1 MATSL
6 QIYSLRCEYT
16 TDPLGIDV
24 LRPRLSWVLQSGQ
37 RGQKQTAYRILA
49 ASSPDLLADGKTD
62 LWDTGKVESSQNN
75 QVEYAGKPL
84 ISRQRVWWKV
94 FAWDKDSAASDFSQA
109 AYWEMGLLSPADWPA
124 EWIGAALV
132 GGPRTTI
139 PAPFFRK
146 PFSIQAKIHS
156 ARLYVTAQGL
166 YEMQLNGQKVGEDLL
181 TPGWTNYRKRLQYQT
196 YDVTGLLK
204 AGENVVGAVLG
215 DGWFCGHVAWRE
227 RQNYG
232 DRPRLLAQL
241 EIVYEDGSQNV
252 IATDS
257 TWEYAFGPIL
267 EADLLMG
274 ESYDARLEAKNWS
287 SPGTNDWKWMPV
299 ETFEAPKIK
308 LVAQVG
314 PTVQRIEEIK
324 PIAPPQGGPGWP
336 NTSDWIFDM
345 GQNMVGWVRLKVKGP
360 AGTTIRLRYSEM
372 LDPADEKLYTINL
385 RSARVTD
392 YYTLRGEG
400 EEIYEPRFTFHGFRY
415 VEVRGYPGT
424 PAQNAITGI
433 VIHSAATP
441 SGSFECSNALVN
453 QLQHNIQ
460 WGQKGN
466 FVDVPTDC
474 PQRDERLGWTG
485 DAQVFT
491 RTATFNL
498 DVSGFFTRWLQTLED
513 TQSANGAFPPF
524 APHPVLEEADGG
536 PAWADA
542 GIICP
547 WTIYQVYGDKRILEQ
562 HYEAMVRFIEYLE
575 RTSRGLIRVYEGYPG
590 FSGYGDWLSINAET
604 PKDLIGTAFFA
615 HSAQL
620 LSQIAGVLG
629 KEKDQQRFAQ
639 LAANV
644 KAAFQERYI
653 TPTGLI
659 AGHTQTAYVLALY
672 FDLLPEPLRQPATE
686 ELVNNIVQRKM
697 HLSTGFA
704 GAPYLNH
711 ALTGSGRLDIAYE
724 LLNQKSWPS
733 WLYPVTQGATT
744 IWERW
749 DGWTEDKGFQD
760 PGMNSFN
767 HYAYGSIGDWLYGVV
782 AGIDVDEK
790 RPGFQHIMIRPC
802 PGGGLT
808 YAKAHYNAIT
818 GRIAVEWRIEENSF
832 VLSMTIPTNT
842 TATVFLPAKK
852 PEDVVETGNME
863 GVAFVGM
870 QEDRAVYEVQSG
882 SYVFESRVTIIRE
895 THS

>member
-1 MATSL
+1 MANSI
-6 QIYSLRCEYT
+6 QITSLRCEYSI
-16 TDPLGIDV
+16 DPLGIDV
-24 LRPRLSWVLQSGQ
+24 LRPRLSWVLESGQ

-49 ASSPDLLADGKTD
+49 AGSLAQLAEGEAD
-62 LWDTGKVESSQNN
+62 LWDSGKVASAQTN

-84 ISRQRVWWKV
+84 TSRQQVWWKV
-94 FAWDKDSAASDFSQA
+94 CVWDKAGVASQFSQPA
-109 AYWEMGLLSPADWPA
+109 RWEMGLVKPEDWSA
-124 EWIGAALV
+124 EWVGSSLV
-132 GGPRTTI
+132 GGSRTTI
-139 PAPFFRK
+139 PAPFFK
-146 PFSIQAKIHS
+146 KLFTIQGKISS
-156 ARLYVTAQGL
+156 ARLYVTAQGI
-166 YEMQLNGQKVGEDLL
+166 YEMHINGQKVGEDLL

-196 YDVTGLLK
+196 YDVTGLLQ
-204 AGENVVGAVLG
+204 AGENAAGAVVG
-215 DGWFCGHVAWRE
+215 DGWYCGHVAWRE

-232 DRPRLLAQL
+232 DRPELLAQL
-241 EIVYEDGSQNV
+241 EIVFEDGSRKTV
-252 IATDS
+252 ATDS
-257 TWEYAFGPIL
+257 SWEYAFGPIL

-274 ESYDARLEAKNWS
+274 ESYDARLEDKNWS
-287 SPGTNDWKWMPV
+287 CPTAAGWKWMPV
-299 ETFEAPKIK
+299 ETFKTPEIK

-314 PTVQRIEEIK
+314 PAVQRIEEIK
-324 PIAPPQGGPGWP
+324 PIAAPRGGPGWP
-336 NTSDWIFDM
+336 NTSDWIFDL

-360 AGTTIRLRYSEM
+360 AGTTIRLRYSEV
-372 LDPADEKLYTINL
+372 LDSDEKLYTVNL
-385 RSARVTD
+385 RSARATD
-392 YYTLRGEG
+392 YYTLRGGE

-415 VEVRGYPGT
+415 VEVRGYPGI
-424 PAQNAITGI
+424 PPEDAVTGI
-433 VIHSAATP
+433 VIHSAALP
-441 SGSFECSNALVN
+441 SGTFECSNKLIN

-498 DVSGFFTRWLQTLED
+498 DVAGFFTRWLQTLED
-513 TQSANGAFPPF
+513 SQSANGAYPPF

-547 WTIYQVYGDKRILEQ
+547 WTIYQVYGDRRILEQ
-562 HYEAMVRFIEYLE
+562 HYASMVRFIDYLE
-575 RTSRGLIRVYEGYPG
+575 LSSRDLIRVYEGYTG

-620 LSQIAGVLG
+620 LSRIAGVLG
-629 KEKDQQRFAQ
+629 KEKDQQRYTQ
-639 LAANV
+639 LFERV
-644 KAAFQERYI
+644 KRAFQERYI
-653 TPTGLI
+653 TPTGLV

-672 FDLLPEPLRQPATE
+672 FDLLPEQLRQPAAQA
-686 ELVNNIVQRKM
+686 LVNNIEQRKM
-697 HLSTGFA
+697 HLSTGFT

-711 ALTGSGRLDIAYE
+711 ALTGSGHLDIAYA

-767 HYAYGSIGDWLYGVV
+767 HYAYGSIGDWLYSVV
-782 AGIDVDEK
+782 AGIDVDPDQ
-790 RPGFQHIMIRPC
+790 PGFQHIIIRPF

-808 YAKAHYNAIT
+808 FAKAEYNAIS
-818 GRIAVEWRIEENSF
+818 GRIASEWRIEQNKF
-832 VLSMTIPTNT
+832 VLTFTIPTNT
-842 TATVFLPAKK
+842 SAKIYMPARK
-852 PEDVVETGNME
+852 PEDVL
-863 GVAFVGM
+863 GVDNLEEVTFLGM
-870 QEDRAVYEVQSG
+870 QGDRAVYEVQSG
-882 SYVFESRVTIIRE
+882 SYEFASKIE
-895 THS
+895 

>member
-1 MATSL
+1 
-6 QIYSLRCEYT
+6 
-16 TDPLGIDV
+16 
-24 LRPRLSWVLQSGQ
+24 LSWVLESGQ

-49 ASSPDLLADGKTD
+49 ASSLDQLAEGKAD
-62 LWDTGKVESSQNN
+62 LWDSGKVDSAQTN
-75 QVEYAGKPL
+75 QVEYAGNPL
-84 ISRQRVWWKV
+84 ASRQQVWWKV
-94 FAWDKDSAASDFSQA
+94 CPWDKDGVASDFSQPA
-109 AYWEMGLLSPADWPA
+109 HWEMGLLSQTDWSA
-124 EWIGAALV
+124 QWVGATLV

-139 PAPFFRK
+139 PAPFIRK
-146 PFSIQAKIHS
+146 PFSIDGKIQS
-156 ARLYVTAQGL
+156 ARLYVSAQGL
-166 YEMQLNGQKVGEDLL
+166 YEMHINGQKVGEDLL
-181 TPGWTNYRKRLQYQT
+181 TPGWTNYRKRLQYQA
-196 YDVTGLLK
+196 YDVTGLLQ
-204 AGENVVGAVLG
+204 AGDNVAGAMLG
-215 DGWFCGHVAWRE
+215 DGWYCGHVAWRE

-232 DRPRLLAQL
+232 DRPKLMAQL
-241 EIVYEDGSQNV
+241 EIVFEDGTHKTV
-252 IATDS
+252 ATDS

-274 ESYDARLEAKNWS
+274 ESYDARLEDKNWS
-287 SPGTNDWKWMPV
+287 CPGADNWKWMPIEV
-299 ETFEAPKIK
+299 FEAPEIN

-314 PTVQRIEEIK
+314 PTVQRIQEIK
-324 PIAPPQGGPGWP
+324 PIAAPRGGPGWP
-336 NTSDWIFDM
+336 NTSDYIFDL
-345 GQNMVGWVRLKVKGP
+345 GQNMVGWVKLKVKGP

-372 LDPADEKLYTINL
+372 LDSDGKLYTINL
-385 RSARVTD
+385 RSAKVTD

-424 PAQNAITGI
+424 PAIDAITGI
-433 VIHSAATP
+433 VIHSAITP
-441 SGSFECSNALVN
+441 SGSFECSDALIN

-491 RTATFNL
+491 RTATFNM

-513 TQSANGAFPPF
+513 SQSADGAYPPF
-524 APHPVLEEADGG
+524 APHPVADDADGG

-547 WTIYQVYGDKRILEQ
+547 WTIYQVYGDKRILEE
-562 HYEAMVRFIEYLE
+562 HYDSMVRFIEYLQT
-575 RTSRGLIRVYEGYPG
+575 TSWDFIRVYEGYAG

-615 HSAQL
+615 YSAQL
-620 LSQIAGVLG
+620 LSRIAGVLG
-629 KEKDQQRFAQ
+629 KEDDRERFAKLFSQ
-639 LAANV
+639 IKL
-644 KAAFQERYI
+644 AFQERYI
-653 TPTGLI
+653 TPTGLV
-659 AGHTQTAYVLALY
+659 AGHTQTAYVLALH

-686 ELVNNIVQRKM
+686 ALVNNIQQRKM

-711 ALTGSGRLDIAYE
+711 ALTGSGRVEVAFE

-749 DGWTEDKGFQD
+749 DGWTQDKGFQD

-782 AGIDVDEK
+782 AGIDMDPDH
-790 RPGFQHIMIRPC
+790 PGFQHLIIRPY

-808 YAKAHYNAIT
+808 FAKAHYNAIT
-818 GRIAVEWRIEENSF
+818 GKIACEWRIEQNVF
-832 VLSMTIPTNT
+832 ILSVTIPTNT
-842 TATVFLPAKK
+842 SARVYVPAKK
-852 PEDVVETGNME
+852 HDDVTEAGKME
-863 GVAFVGM
+863 GVTFLGL
-870 QEDRAVYEVQSG
+870 ENDRAVYEVESG
-882 SYVFESRVTIIRE
+882 TYVFESKIE
-895 THS
+895 D

>member
-6 QIYSLRCEYT
+6 EIHNLRCEYSSN
-16 TDPLGIDV
+16 PLGIDV

-37 RGQKQTAYRILA
+37 RGQKQSAYRILA
-49 ASSPDLLADGKTD
+49 ASSLDQLAEGRAD
-62 LWDTGKVESSQNN
+62 LWDTGKIDSSQSN
-75 QVEYAGKPL
+75 QVEYAGKSL
-84 ISRQRVWWKV
+84 ASRQQVWWKV
-94 FAWDKDSAASDFSQA
+94 CAWDKDGVAGDFSQPA
-109 AYWEMGLLSPADWPA
+109 GWEMGLLSQADWSA
-124 EWIGAALV
+124 KWIGAGLV
-132 GGPRTTI
+132 GGPRTSI
-139 PAPFFRK
+139 PAPYLRK
-146 PFSIQAKIHS
+146 AFPIQSKIKS
-156 ARLYVTAQGL
+156 ARLYVTALGL
-166 YEMQLNGQKVGEDLL
+166 YEMHLNGEKVGEDLL
-181 TPGWTNYRKRLQYQT
+181 TPGWTNYRKRVQYQT
-196 YDVTGLLK
+196 YDVTGLLRV
-204 AGENVVGAVLG
+204 GENVVGAVLG
-215 DGWFCGHVAWRE
+215 DGWFCGFVAWRE

-232 DRPRLLAQL
+232 DRPELLAQL
-241 EIVYEDGSQNV
+241 EIVFEDGSRQTV
-252 IATDS
+252 ATDS
-257 TWEYAFGPIL
+257 TWGYTFGPLL

-274 ESYDARLEAKNWS
+274 ESYDARLEDRKWS
-287 SPGTNDWKWMPV
+287 CPGALGWKWMPV
-299 ETFEAPKIK
+299 ETFKAPQIK

-314 PTVQRIEEIK
+314 PTVRRIEEIT
-324 PIAPPQGGPGWP
+324 PIAPPKGGPGWP
-336 NTSDWIFDM
+336 NTNDWIFDL

-360 AGTTIRLRYSEM
+360 AGTTIRLRFAEM
-372 LDPADEKLYTINL
+372 LDSDGKLYTENL

-392 YYTLRGEG
+392 YYTLCGEG
-400 EEIYEPRFTFHGFRY
+400 EEIFEPRFTFHGFRY

-424 PAQNAITGI
+424 PPADAVTGV
-433 VIHSAATP
+433 VIHSAANP
-441 SGSFECSNALVN
+441 SGSFECSDGLIN

-513 TQSANGAFPPF
+513 SQSTNGAYPPF

-562 HYEAMVRFIEYLE
+562 QYASMVRFIEYLE
-575 RTSRGLIRVYEGYPG
+575 RTSQDLIRVYEGYPG

-620 LSQIAGVLG
+620 LSRIAGVLG
-629 KEKDQQRFAQ
+629 KETDQARFAG
-639 LAANV
+639 LFSRV
-644 KAAFQERYI
+644 KRAFQERYV
-653 TPTGLI
+653 TPTGLV

-672 FDLLPEPLRQPATE
+672 FDLLPEPLRQPAAAA
-686 ELVNNIVQRKM
+686 LVNNIEQRKM

-711 ALTGSGRLDIAYE
+711 ALSGSGRLDVAYD
-724 LLNQKSWPS
+724 LLNQKSWPA
-733 WLYPVTQGATT
+733 WLYSVTQGATT

-767 HYAYGSIGDWLYGVV
+767 HYAYGSIGDWLYAVV
-782 AGIDVDEK
+782 AGIDVDPD
-790 RPGFQHIMIRPC
+790 RPGFQHMIIRPC

-808 YAKAHYNAIT
+808 YAKAHYHAIT
-818 GRIAVEWRIEENSF
+818 GKIASEWRIEQGAF
-832 VLSMTIPTNT
+832 ILAVTIPTNT
-842 TATVFLPAKK
+842 SATVYIPARTL
-852 PEDVVETGNME
+852 EDVLNAESMQ
-863 GVAFVGM
+863 GVTFLGM
-870 QEDRAVYEVQSG
+870 QSDRAVFEVESG
-882 SYVFESRVTIIRE
+882 SYEFVSKAV
-895 THS
+895 